1 MTKKKFFAFSAILIL
16 LIAGGWFGMRVLMQ
30 PAPAPIATLDYT
42 DYSNWA
48 VFPHEAPAPVWR
60 DGWVADVFLIA
71 PGARIRNTHRADT
84 QDLARARRKAVDNIQ
99 GLLPNLAGIGTVY
112 APLLRAEAVDTDIE
126 AALSIYLNGFN
137 KGRAL
142 VIVTDRGINADALLP
157 ISSNPAVR
165 ERFAGFLVLSP
176 EGSDSQT
183 AIIQSTGGNAAGDA
197 QLCPPQRISD
207 EQAKPPLCES
217 VLKTERVSGTY
228 AFVDY
233 PMTNA
238 SILDGWME
246 HLRKNVSPLA
256 EPLGGFEEVEI
267 IDVRRPGETAKEN

>member
-1 MTKKKFFAFSAILIL
+1 MTKKKFFAFSAMLIL
-16 LIAGGWFGMRVLMQ
+16 LIAGGWFGARVLMQ
-30 PAPAPIATLDYT
+30 PAPAPMATLDYT

-60 DGWVADVFLIA
+60 DGWVADVFMIA
-71 PGARIRNTHRADT
+71 PGARIKNTHRLDT
-84 QDLARARRKAVDNIQ
+84 QDLARARKKTVDNIQ

-112 APLLRAEAVDTDIE
+112 APLLRAEAVDIDIE

-142 VIVTDRGINADALLP
+142 VIVTDREINADALLP

-165 ERFAGFLVLSP
+165 ERFAGFLILSP
-176 EGSDSQT
+176 EGNDNQT
-183 AIIQSTGGNAAGDA
+183 AIIQSTGENAAGDA

-207 EQAKPPLCES
+207 EEAKPPLCES
-217 VLKTERVSGTY
+217 VLNIERVSGTY
-228 AFVDY
+228 TFVDH
-233 PMTNA
+233 PITDV
-238 SILDGWME
+238 SILDGWMDY
-246 HLRKNVSPLA
+246 LRKNVSPLA

-267 IDVRRPGETAKEN
+267 IDVRRPGETTKEN